1 MQLRALR
8 AWRALLLIA
17 LVTGQA
23 MTAGAAISTPRKTKS
38 HATATA
44 VAHVAKQTPARRT
57 LAARTTTHASVAR
70 TTTHASVARTTTH
83 AGAKHVAVARRSK
96 SRRHRAL
103 APPRGGV
110 YARNAVIIDPATDE
124 VLFEKQSLQTVPI
137 ASLTKLMSAM
147 VFLEQKPDLRRMAAV
162 TREEMRGGGHTGLWN
177 KERVALYD
185 LLHMSL
191 MNSDNVATRVLARES
206 GLSPE
211 QFAARMNEKAREM
224 GLANTRFAEPTGLD
238 ERNVSTAVDVARLV
252 RAAAD
257 HYLIREI
264 TTTPD
269 YVLIGEYPGRKR
281 TIART
286 HQIVNTNRLLRSNR
300 YEFSCSKTGF
310 ISESGYCV
318 ATWVRDRGRDLIAV
332 VLGAPTNATRFADVV
347 RLVQRTQPPSLEPV
361 QP

>member
-8 AWRALLLIA
+8 AWGALLLIA
-17 LVTGQA
+17 LVAWPA
-23 MTAGAAISTPRKTKS
+23 MTADAATRTHHRTKSRTTASAHVTRKTLARRAVVARAGRRS
-38 HATATA
+38 SARQA
-44 VAHVAKQTPARRT
+44 VAARRT
-57 LAARTTTHASVAR
+57 R
-70 TTTHASVARTTTH
+70 
-83 AGAKHVAVARRSK
+83 

-110 YARNAVIIDPATDE
+110 YARNAVVIDPATDQ

-147 VFLEQKPDLRRMAAV
+147 VFLEQKPDLRRMAEV
-162 TREEMRGGGHTGLWN
+162 TRDELHGAGHTRLWN
-177 KERVALYD
+177 RERVALYD

-206 GLSPE
+206 GLSSDA
-211 QFAARMNEKAREM
+211 FVARMNEKAREM
-224 GLANTRFAEPTGLD
+224 GLANTHFAEPTGLD
-238 ERNVSTAVDVARLV
+238 QRNVSTAVDVARLL

-257 HYLIREI
+257 HYLIREV
-264 TTTPD
+264 TTTPT
-269 YVLIGEYPGRKR
+269 YVFVGEYPGRTR

-310 ISESGYCV
+310 ISQSGYCV
-318 ATWVRDRGRDLIAV
+318 ATWVRDRGRDLITV
-332 VLGAPTNATRFADVV
+332 VLGAPTNATRFADIV
-347 RLVQRTQPPSLEPV
+347 RLVQRTQTLSLDHV

>member
-8 AWRALLLIA
+8 AWGALLLIA
-17 LVTGQA
+17 LVAFPA
-23 MTAGAAISTPRKTKS
+23 MTADAATRSHRKKTRAAASTSAR
-38 HATATA
+38 
-44 VAHVAKQTPARRT
+44 VAKRATPRRT
-57 LAARTTTHASVAR
+57 LAAASTKR
-70 TTTHASVARTTTH
+70 
-83 AGAKHVAVARRSK
+83 AGAKHLAVSRRAR
-96 SRRHRAL
+96 SRRHRVM

-110 YARNAVIIDPATDE
+110 YARNAVVIDPATNE

-147 VFLEQKPDLRRMAAV
+147 VFLEQKPDLRRMAEV
-162 TREEMRGGGHTGLWN
+162 TREEIRGGGHTRLWN

-206 GLSPE
+206 GLSSGA
-211 QFAARMNEKAREM
+211 FVARMNEKAREM
-224 GLANTRFAEPTGLD
+224 GLADTRFAEPTGLD
-238 ERNVSTAVDVARLV
+238 QRNVSTAVDVARLL

-257 HYLIREI
+257 HYLIREV
-264 TTTPD
+264 TTTPT
-269 YVLIGEYPGRKR
+269 YVFVGEYPGRTR

-310 ISESGYCV
+310 ISQSGYCV
-318 ATWVRDRGRDLIAV
+318 ATWVRDRGRDLITV

-347 RLVQRTQPPSLEPV
+347 RLVQRTQTLSLDQV

>member
-8 AWRALLLIA
+8 AWGALLLIA
-17 LVTGQA
+17 LVAFPA
-23 MTAGAAISTPRKTKS
+23 MTADAATRSHRKKPRAATSTSAR
-38 HATATA
+38 
-44 VAHVAKQTPARRT
+44 VAKRAKAKPALATRTAARRT
-57 LAARTTTHASVAR
+57 LAARTTKR
-70 TTTHASVARTTTH
+70 
-83 AGAKHVAVARRSK
+83 AGAKHVAVSRRAR
-96 SRRHRAL
+96 SRRHRAM

-110 YARNAVIIDPATDE
+110 YARNAVVIDPATNE

-147 VFLEQKPDLRRMAAV
+147 VFLEQKPDLRRMAEV
-162 TREEMRGGGHTGLWN
+162 TREEIRGGGHTRLWN

-206 GLSPE
+206 GLSSGAFVE
-211 QFAARMNEKAREM
+211 RMNSKAREM
-224 GLANTRFAEPTGLD
+224 GLADTRFAEPTGLD
-238 ERNVSTAVDVARLV
+238 QRNVSTAVDVARLL
-252 RAAAD
+252 RSAAD
-257 HYLIREI
+257 HYLIREV
-264 TTTPD
+264 TTTPT
-269 YVLIGEYPGRKR
+269 YVFVGEYPGRTR

-310 ISESGYCV
+310 ISQSGYCV
-318 ATWVRDRGRDLIAV
+318 ATWVRDRGRDLITV

-347 RLVQRTQPPSLEPV
+347 RLVQRTQTLSLDPV

>member
-8 AWRALLLIA
+8 AWGALLLAA
-17 LVTGQA
+17 LVAWPATMA
-23 MTAGAAISTPRKTKS
+23 VAATHTHRKPTS
-38 HATATA
+38 RATATPA
-44 VAHVAKQTPARRT
+44 AHVAKKTTARSR
-57 LAARTTTHASVAR
+57 LAARTKTR
-70 TTTHASVARTTTH
+70 
-83 AGAKHVAVARRSK
+83 AGTKSAAAVRRAKN
-96 SRRHRAL
+96 RRHRHAP

-110 YARNAVIIDPATDE
+110 YARNALVIDPATDE

-147 VFLEQKPDLRRMAAV
+147 VFLEQKPDLRRMAEV
-162 TREEMRGGGHTGLWN
+162 TREEIRGGGHTRLWN
-177 KERVALYD
+177 RERVALYD

-211 QFAARMNEKAREM
+211 AFAARMNGKAREM

-264 TTTPD
+264 TTTPE
-269 YVLIGEYPGRKR
+269 YVFLGEYPGRR
-281 TIART
+281 HTVART

-347 RLVQRTQPPSLEPV
+347 RLVQRTQIPSLESA

>member
-8 AWRALLLIA
+8 VWGALLLVA
-17 LVTGQA
+17 LVAWPA
-23 MTAGAAISTPRKTKS
+23 MTADAATPTHRRAKRHT
-38 HATATA
+38 TA
-44 VAHVAKQTPARRT
+44 K
-57 LAARTTTHASVAR
+57 ASVRAAKKAPVKR
-70 TTTHASVARTTTH
+70 AVVARSKTR
-83 AGAKHVAVARRSK
+83 AGARHVAVARRSK
-96 SRRHRAL
+96 SRRHRAP

-110 YARNAVIIDPATDE
+110 YARNAVVIDPATDE

-147 VFLEQKPDLRRMAAV
+147 VFLEQKPDLRRMAEV
-162 TREEMRGGGHTGLWN
+162 TREELRGGGHTRLWN
-177 KERVALYD
+177 RERVALYD

-206 GLSPE
+206 GLS
-211 QFAARMNEKAREM
+211 AAEFVEHMNAKAGAM
-224 GLANTRFAEPTGLD
+224 GLTNTRFAEPTGLD

-252 RAAAD
+252 RAAAG

-264 TTTPD
+264 TTTPE
-269 YVLIGEYPGRKR
+269 YVLVGEYPGRTR
-281 TIART
+281 TITRT

-318 ATWVRDRGRDLIAV
+318 ATWVRERGRDLIAV
-332 VLGAPTNATRFADVV
+332 VLGAPTNATRFADMV
-347 RLVQRTQPPSLEPV
+347 RLVQRTQTPSLEPV

>member
-8 AWRALLLIA
+8 AWGALLLVA
-17 LVTGQA
+17 LVALPA
-23 MTAGAAISTPRKTKS
+23 MTAAAATHTHRTTKS
-38 HATATA
+38 RANTTAATRVTKKA
-44 VAHVAKQTPARRT
+44 PARSA
-57 LAARTTTHASVAR
+57 LAAHRTTRV
-70 TTTHASVARTTTH
+70 
-83 AGAKHVAVARRSK
+83 GAKHAVATRHPR

-110 YARNAVIIDPATDE
+110 YARNAVVIDPATDE

-147 VFLEQKPDLRRMAAV
+147 VFLEQKPDLRRMAEV
-162 TREEMRGGGHTGLWN
+162 TREEIRGGGHTRLWN

-206 GLSPE
+206 GLPPE
-211 QFAARMNEKAREM
+211 EFVARMNEKARAM

-238 ERNVSTAVDVARLV
+238 ERNVSTAVDVARLL
-252 RAAAD
+252 RAAGD

-269 YVLIGEYPGRKR
+269 YVLVGEYPGRKH

-286 HQIVNTNRLLRSNR
+286 HKIVNTNRLLRSNR

-347 RLVQRTQPPSLEPV
+347 RLVQRTQSPSLEPV

>member
-1 MQLRALR
+1 MQLRAVR
-8 AWRALLLIA
+8 AWGALFLIA
-17 LVTGQA
+17 LLAWPA
-23 MTAGAAISTPRKTKS
+23 MTADAATRSHRSTKTRAAVPAAARGAK
-38 HATATA
+38 HA
-44 VAHVAKQTPARRT
+44 PARPA
-57 LAARTTTHASVAR
+57 LAAGTTKR
-70 TTTHASVARTTTH
+70 
-83 AGAKHVAVARRSK
+83 AGAKHATARHRARG
-96 SRRHRAL
+96 RRHRAV

-110 YARNAVIIDPATDE
+110 YARNAVVIDPATNE

-147 VFLEQKPDLRRMAAV
+147 VFLEQKPDLRRMAEV
-162 TREEMRGGGHTGLWN
+162 TREEIRGGGHTRLWN
-177 KERVALYD
+177 RERVALYD

-206 GLSPE
+206 GLSSDA
-211 QFAARMNEKAREM
+211 FVARMNSKARDM
-224 GLANTRFAEPTGLD
+224 GLADTRFAEPTGLD
-238 ERNVSTAVDVARLV
+238 QHNVSTAVDVARLV

-264 TTTPD
+264 TTTPS
-269 YVLIGEYPGRKR
+269 YVFVGEYPGRRR

-310 ISESGYCV
+310 ISQSGYCV
-318 ATWVRDRGRDLIAV
+318 ATWVRDRGRDLITV

-347 RLVQRTQPPSLEPV
+347 RLVQRTQTPSLDPV

>member
-8 AWRALLLIA
+8 VWGALLLVA
-17 LVTGQA
+17 FVASSA
-23 MTAGAAISTPRKTKS
+23 MTADAATRTHRRPKPRATTTVAVHVRKKSTARKTVVVRSTRPTRAK
-38 HATATA
+38 HA
-44 VAHVAKQTPARRT
+44 
-57 LAARTTTHASVAR
+57 LAAS
-70 TTTHASVARTTTH
+70 
-83 AGAKHVAVARRSK
+83 RSRA
-96 SRRHRAL
+96 RRHRAL

-110 YARNAVIIDPATDE
+110 YARNAVVIDPATDR

-147 VFLEQKPDLRRMAAV
+147 VFLEQKPDLRRMAEV
-162 TREEMRGGGHTGLWN
+162 TTAEIRGAGHTRLWN
-177 KERVALYD
+177 RERVALYD

-206 GLSPE
+206 GLSADA
-211 QFAARMNEKAREM
+211 FVARMNEKACEM

-238 ERNVSTAVDVARLV
+238 QRDVSNAVDVARLLQ
-252 RAAAD
+252 AAAG
-257 HYLIREI
+257 HYLIREV
-264 TTTPD
+264 TTTPT
-269 YVLIGEYPGRKR
+269 YIFVGEYPGRR
-281 TIART
+281 GTIARR
-286 HQIVNTNRLLRSNR
+286 HEIVNTNRLLRSNR

-332 VLGAPTNATRFADVV
+332 VLGAPTNATRFADIV
-347 RLVQRTQPPSLEPV
+347 RLVQRTQTASLEQV